1 MIYTGIRQLCA
12 MSVLCGAAL
21 TICPEGGVKRVT
33 GIVCTAVLLLA
44 LLSPFAGVDLDF
56 YALSEARRHEAETEL
71 FARAERA
78 GERLNRIVIESEYAA
93 YIMDK
98 AAELG
103 MTNIRAEVT
112 ARWELDGL
120 WVPDSAE
127 LSAQGEWRQ
136 KEELGRIIRDDLGI
150 PFERQQWHGDG

>member
-21 TICPEGGVKRVT
+21 TMCPEGGVKRVT
-33 GIVCTAVLLLA
+33 ETVCTAVLLLT
-44 LLSPFAGVDLDF
+44 LLSPFAGIDLDF

-71 FARAERA
+71 FSRAEKVE
-78 GERLNRIVIESEYAA
+78 ERLNRIVIEGEYAA

-98 AAELG
+98 AAQLG
-103 MTNIRAEVT
+103 MTEIYAEVT

-120 WVPDSAE
+120 WVPYSAQ
-127 LSAQGEWRQ
+127 LSAQGDWRQ
-136 KEELGRIIRDDLGI
+136 KDELGRIIRDDLGI